1 MADNNGC
8 SERYVRTRY
17 GSYELAS
24 LLAYL
29 EISVNHKTSDGKNR
43 LHFAALYGHLNH
55 CKTLIDESNF
65 DVYIP
70 DNDGWTALH
79 FSARNGSYDLVS
91 YFAEIGTDIHLKTK
105 LGWNCLH
112 IAALYGHLNLC
123 KILIHKH
130 KFDALMSDDGG
141 WTAIHYSARNGSY
154 ELLKYFADDPGTDIA
169 LQTNDGINC
178 LHIATLYGHSNL
190 CKKLIDE
197 HNFDVHLTDN
207 DGWAALHYSAR
218 NGSYALVTYFADMG
232 TNVYLKTNDGSNCLH
247 IAALYGHLN
256 LCKKLIDKHKFDL
269 HMADSEGWTAL
280 HYSARNGS
288 YELLTYLADKETDF
302 DIKSNSG
309 WNWLHLAALC
319 GHLHLCKK
327 LINRHNFNPYLPDN
341 EGWTAFHFSASNGSY
356 ELLSYFFDIGTDI
369 DLKTNSG
376 WNCLHI
382 AALYGHLSLCKALI
396 CKLNF
401 DLHINDNDG
410 WTALHYSARNGS
422 YELLTYFADTGTD
435 IYLQTNDGSNC
446 LHVAALWGH
455 LNLCDAL
462 IVKKQFDVNI
472 ASNDGW
478 TILHYTA
485 RNGSYELFKYFTD
498 IGVDIDIKT
507 NLGWNCL
514 HIAALYGHLNLCKKL
529 IENHN
534 FDVHVTDDD
543 GWTALHHSPRSG
555 SYELVTYFTEMGTDI
570 HVKNNSN

>member
-24 LLAYL
+24 LFAYL
-29 EISVNHKTSDGKNR
+29 EISINHKTSDGKNR

-218 NGSYALVTYFADMG
+218 NGSYALVTYFADM
-232 TNVYLKTNDGSNCLH
+232 
-247 IAALYGHLN
+247 
-256 LCKKLIDKHKFDL
+256 
-269 HMADSEGWTAL
+269 
-280 HYSARNGS
+280 
-288 YELLTYLADKETDF
+288 
-302 DIKSNSG
+302 
-309 WNWLHLAALC
+309 
-319 GHLHLCKK
+319 
-327 LINRHNFNPYLPDN
+327 
-341 EGWTAFHFSASNGSY
+341 
-356 ELLSYFFDIGTDI
+356 
-369 DLKTNSG
+369 
-376 WNCLHI
+376 
-382 AALYGHLSLCKALI
+382 
-396 CKLNF
+396 
-401 DLHINDNDG
+401 
-410 WTALHYSARNGS
+410 
-422 YELLTYFADTGTD
+422 
-435 IYLQTNDGSNC
+435 
-446 LHVAALWGH
+446 
-455 LNLCDAL
+455 
-462 IVKKQFDVNI
+462 
-472 ASNDGW
+472 
-478 TILHYTA
+478 
-485 RNGSYELFKYFTD
+485 
-498 IGVDIDIKT
+498 
-507 NLGWNCL
+507 
-514 HIAALYGHLNLCKKL
+514 
-529 IENHN
+529 
-534 FDVHVTDDD
+534 
-543 GWTALHHSPRSG
+543 
-555 SYELVTYFTEMGTDI
+555 
-570 HVKNNSN
+570 